1 MNVAIVGAGVLG
13 RLLALMLPEEVQ
25 LTIIDANFSTPEK
38 NTGFISAGMLC
49 PLGEIIHAADE
60 VVALG
65 QQSLTLWPKIL
76 QRLQQQ
82 LAPAAP
88 VFFQCQGSVMVA
100 FKEDVGYFQQL
111 HADLSHKTAHLIDQL
126 EWLDESALHALEPGL
141 FRFQQGVHLKPE
153 AQLCNRSFIWQ
164 TEHFLKRRARCI
176 EQQVGIEDLQQLE
189 RDFDVVID
197 VRGSDVLQQLPQ
209 PEFTQLRGVR
219 GEIIR
224 VHSKEVKLTR
234 PVRVVH
240 PKQSLYIVP
249 KPNHEFVI
257 GATEVETHSKHA
269 MTVRS
274 SLELLSVLY
283 AVHPAFAEAEVLEQ
297 SVGIRAAYPDHAP
310 RIEYVGRRLV
320 CNGLYRHG
328 WLMGPALVL
337 GMLEAIGVQ
346 HALPD

>member
-13 RLLALMLPEEVQ
+13 RLLALMLPDEIE
-25 LTIIDANFSTPEK
+25 LTIIDSQFSTPEK
-38 NTGFISAGMLC
+38 TTGFVSAGMLC
-49 PLGEIIHAADE
+49 PLGEIVHSADE

-65 QQSLTLWPKIL
+65 QHSLTLWPKIL

-82 LAPAAP
+82 LAPSAP
-88 VFFQCQGSVMVA
+88 VFFQRQGSIMVA
-100 FKEDVGYFQQL
+100 FKEDQGYYQQL
-111 HADLSHKTAHLIDQL
+111 HTDLSHKTAHLIDQL
-126 EWLDESALHALEPGL
+126 EWLDQSALHALEPSL

-153 AQLCNRSFIWQ
+153 AQLCNRTFIWQ
-164 TEHFLKRRARCI
+164 TERFLKNRAHCI
-176 EQQVGIEDLQQLE
+176 EQHIGREDLQQLE
-189 RDFDVVID
+189 RDFDVVVD
-197 VRGSDVLQQLPQ
+197 VRGSDVLQQPQ
-209 PEFTQLRGVR
+209 SEFKQLRGVR
-219 GEIIR
+219 GEIMR
-224 VHSKEVKLTR
+224 LRSKEVHITR
-234 PVRVVH
+234 PVRIVH

-249 KPNHEFVI
+249 KPNQEFVI

-310 RIEYVGRRLV
+310 RIEYLGRRLV

-328 WLMGPALVL
+328 WLIGPALVL
-337 GMLEAIGVQ
+337 GMLEAIGVK